1 MELTKEQIQF
11 IDNYLKENG
20 IEYWDQRIEMVDHLV
35 SDIELNSE
43 TTLFKSEFKN
53 ALERC
58 GWNKNLRE
66 IHKNGWKTIN
76 TLYRKQF
83 SKMFIDFF
91 KSFKKVLVFF
101 TLTLTYFFLAQSIS
115 LKYFKQLN
123 IILYIIPIVFCLIHT
138 VILYFKKFGKSVH
151 INYGIFYF
159 SFTFLILNMVIQFIP
174 YTSEVIQ
181 KKVWLLLIPLYYVA
195 MHTGYKIF
203 RMAYTKIENI
213 KRELS
218 L

>member
-11 IDNYLKENG
+11 IDHYLKENG
-20 IEYWDQRIEMVDHLV
+20 IEYWDLRIEMVDDLV

-43 TTLFKSEFKN
+43 TTLFKNEFKS
-53 ALERC
+53 ALKRS
-58 GWNKNLRE
+58 GWNKNLRK
-66 IHKNGWKTIN
+66 IHENGWKTIN

-91 KSFKKVLVFF
+91 KSFKKVVVFL
-101 TLTLTYFFLAQSIS
+101 TLTLTYFFLAQNIS
-115 LKYFKQLN
+115 LKHFKQLN
-123 IILYIIPIVFCLIHT
+123 IILYIIPIVFCLLHT
-138 VILYFKKFGKSVH
+138 VMLYFKKFRKSVH
-151 INYGIFYF
+151 INYGVFYF
-159 SFTFLILNMVIQFIP
+159 SITFLVLNMVIQFIP

-181 KKVWLLLIPLYYVA
+181 KKVWILLIPLYYVA
-195 MHTGYKIF
+195 MYSGYKIF
-203 RMAYTKIENI
+203 QVAITKIENI